1 MTHPNQTQT
10 DQSQNGQS
18 QTTACQHAVIVVD
31 LQNEYLPSGH
41 LPLVGIGAAVQNAA
55 QIITQARAQGV
66 PVIHIRHE
74 AADANATV
82 FKPGTDHV
90 NIQTPVQPED
100 NETVILKHYPNS
112 FRETSLQQ
120 RLTQMGVTQLTV
132 IGAMSYMCIDA
143 TVRAAVDMGYTVTVA
158 EDACA
163 TRNITFG
170 EREIPAAQAHAT
182 IMAGF
187 EFAYAQVVTTET
199 LLKTWAQ

>member
-1 MTHPNQTQT
+1 MTQVHHTHCAQTPFA
-10 DQSQNGQS
+10 D
-18 QTTACQHAVIVVD
+18 HAVIVVD

-41 LPLVGIGAAVQNAA
+41 LPLVGIEAAVHNAV
-55 QIITQARAQGV
+55 QIINQARAQGIT
-66 PVIHIRHE
+66 VIHVKHE

-82 FKPGTDHV
+82 FKPGTDYV
-90 NIQTPVQPED
+90 QIQTQVQPEH
-100 NETVILKHYPNS
+100 NEKVILKHYPNS

-120 RLTQMGVTQLTV
+120 QLAQKGITQLTI

-143 TVRAAVDMGYTVTVA
+143 TVRAAVDMGYQVTVA

-170 EREIPAAQAHAT
+170 QTEVPAAQAHAT

-187 EFAYAQVVTTET
+187 EFAYAEVLTTET
-199 LLKTWAQ
+199 LLSHWAQ